1 MAARSTPVPR
11 RILLSCTFVIAALIV
26 RLTILPDLA
35 EQPTYVPFHI
45 AVILAAIFGGT
56 AGCLT
61 AAVLS
66 VAVAHSL
73 FFSLDNAVAYA
84 MFATF
89 LGTAALLTLLVEAL
103 LTAQHRW
110 LAAQQSLASD
120 AHLRLFIE
128 QAPVSMAMFDRNMH
142 YLAVSRRW
150 LADYQ
155 IAEQDITGRSHYE
168 VFRHLPVRLREIHCR
183 AMAGETL
190 RSERDEIILNDG
202 TARWERWEVLPWR
215 LDDGRVGG
223 ITIFTDDITGR
234 VLAESEL
241 RENKKQLNRAQSV
254 ARVGNWRMVF
264 ATDTLQG
271 SAQTFDLLGQP
282 AHAKLSFQ
290 MLLDLVHPPDRDRV
304 SAARKSS
311 LRGETYD
318 IEYRFVVADK
328 VGWMRE
334 RSEPECDGFGHL
346 IGAFGVIQDITDRK
360 MIEQDLRS
368 SEERLRLALDAAG
381 MAVWDFDIRTGQ
393 DVWNDQC
400 YRMLGYEPGEIA
412 PCAESWMRHVHPEE
426 RTKISESFNVSLAQG
441 TEISN
446 EHRIIDRNGVQ
457 KWVAVRGRFACD
469 GFGRS
474 IRSYGVI
481 TDITDRKQAEERDR
495 LLTLEVNHR
504 AKNLLA
510 VVQAVAFQTA
520 RQHEGPR
527 FVDFFNKRI
536 ESLAASHDLLVN
548 SRWQG
553 VAVANLVRAQLAHFD
568 GLIGF
573 RIFFS
578 GPDAGLS
585 PEAAQA
591 IGLALHELV
600 TNASKYGALSTA
612 EGVVEIS
619 WNVDDQLDGRRFKM
633 SWYESGGPPIQAPE
647 RRGFGHSVL
656 VNMAEY
662 ALAGRVSLTYPPEGL
677 QWHLDAPAAVVLRPT
692 AFPSQHT
699 SSEPE
704 SQAVA
709 N

>member
-1 MAARSTPVPR
+1 MASRSTSLPR
-11 RILLSCTFVIAALIV
+11 RILLSCLFVILALITRV
-26 RLTILPDLA
+26 TVLPDLA
-35 EQPTYVPFHI
+35 DRPTYVPFHV
-45 AVILAAIFGGT
+45 AVVLAAVFGGT

-61 AAVLS
+61 AAILS
-66 VAVAHSL
+66 VVIAHSL
-73 FFSLDNAVAYA
+73 FVPLNDAVAYA
-84 MFATF
+84 MLATF
-89 LGTAALLTLLVEAL
+89 LGTAVLLTLLLEAL

-120 AHLRLFIE
+120 VHLRLFIE
-128 QAPVSMAMFDRNMH
+128 QAPVSMAMFDRDMR

-155 IAEQDITGRSHYE
+155 IAEPNITGRSHYD
-168 VFRHLPVRLREIHCR
+168 VFRQLPDRLREVHRR
-183 AMAGETL
+183 ALAGETL
-190 RSERDEIILNDG
+190 RCDKDEFVLSDG

-241 RENKKQLNRAQSV
+241 RENKAQLNRAQSV

-271 SAQTFDLLGQP
+271 SAQTFEILGQP
-282 AHAKLSFQ
+282 AHAKLNFQ
-290 MLLDLVHPPDRDRV
+290 MLLDLVHPDDRDRV
-304 SAARKSS
+304 SAIRKSA
-311 LRGETYD
+311 LKGETYD

-334 RSEPECDGFGHL
+334 RSEPECDQSGHL

-360 MIEQDLRS
+360 TIEQDLRS

-381 MAVWDFDIRTGQ
+381 MAVWDFDIRTGHE
-393 DVWNDQC
+393 VWNDQC

-412 PCAESWMRHVHPEE
+412 PCADAWMRHVHPEE
-426 RTKISESFNVSLAQG
+426 RTKISESFNVSLAHG

-446 EHRIIDRNGVQ
+446 EHRIIDRNGRQ

-469 GFGRS
+469 AFGRS
-474 IRSYGVI
+474 IRSFGVI
-481 TDITDRKQAEERDR
+481 TDITERKQAEERDR

-510 VVQAVAFQTA
+510 VVQAVSFQTA
-520 RQHEGPR
+520 RQHEGPQ
-527 FVDFFNKRI
+527 FVEVFNKRI

-548 SRWQG
+548 SKWQG

-568 GLIGF
+568 GLIGT
-573 RIFFS
+573 RIQFS
-578 GPDAGLS
+578 GPDAGFS

-612 EGVVEIS
+612 EGVVSIR
-619 WNVDDQLDGRRFKM
+619 WNVENQPDGRRFKM
-633 SWYESGGPPIQAPE
+633 SWCETSGPPVQAPK
-647 RRGFGHSVL
+647 RHGFGHSVL

-677 QWHLDAPAAVVLRPT
+677 QWHLDAPATVVLRPT
-692 AFPSQHT
+692 AFSSQHA
-699 SSEPE
+699 SREHDKHVP
-704 SQAVA
+704 A

>member
-1 MAARSTPVPR
+1 
-11 RILLSCTFVIAALIV
+11 LFVILALIARV
-26 RLTILPDLA
+26 TVLPDLA
-35 EQPTYVPFHI
+35 AQPTYVPFHV
-45 AVILAAIFGGT
+45 AVVLAAIFGGT

-61 AAVLS
+61 AAILS
-66 VAVAHSL
+66 VAIAHSL
-73 FFSLDNAVAYA
+73 VVPLNDAVAYV
-84 MFATF
+84 MLATF
-89 LGTAALLTLLVEAL
+89 LGTAVLLTLLMEAL

-120 AHLRLFIE
+120 VHLRLFIE
-128 QAPVSMAMFDRNMH
+128 QAPVSMAMFDRNMR

-150 LADYQ
+150 LADYR
-155 IAEQDITGRSHYE
+155 IAEQNITGRSHYE
-168 VFRHLPVRLREIHCR
+168 VFPNLPERLREIHRR
-183 AMAGETL
+183 ALAGETL
-190 RSERDEIILNDG
+190 RSDCDEFNLNNG
-202 TARWERWEVLPWR
+202 TVRWERWEVLPWR

-223 ITIFTDDITGR
+223 ITIFTDDMTDR
-234 VLAESEL
+234 VRAEFEL

-264 ATDTLQG
+264 DTDALQG
-271 SAQTFDLLGQP
+271 SAQTFDILGQP

-290 MLLDLVHPPDRDRV
+290 MLLDLVHPDDRDRI
-304 SAARKSS
+304 SAIRKSA
-311 LRGETYD
+311 LKGETYD

-334 RSEPECDGFGHL
+334 RSEPEFNPSGQL

-360 MIEQDLRS
+360 TIEHDLRS

-381 MAVWDFDIRTGQ
+381 MAVWDFDIRTGHE
-393 DVWNDQC
+393 VWNDQC

-412 PCAESWMRHVHPEE
+412 PCADAWMRHVHPEE
-426 RTKISESFNVSLAQG
+426 RTKISDSFNVSLAHG
-441 TEISN
+441 TEINN
-446 EHRIIDRNGVQ
+446 EHRIIDRNGIQ

-469 GFGRS
+469 SFGRS
-474 IRSYGVI
+474 IRSFGVI
-481 TDITDRKQAEERDR
+481 TDITERKQAEERDR

-527 FVDFFNKRI
+527 FVEFFNKRI

-548 SRWQG
+548 SKWQG

-568 GLIGF
+568 GLIGT
-573 RIFFS
+573 RIQFN
-578 GPDAGLS
+578 GPDASLS

-612 EGVVEIS
+612 EGVVGIR
-619 WNVDDQLDGRRFKM
+619 WNVEDQHEGQRFKM
-633 SWYESGGPPIQAPE
+633 SWCETGSPPIKAPK
-647 RRGFGHSVL
+647 RHGFGHSVL

-662 ALAGRVSLTYPPEGL
+662 ALAGRVSLTYPSEGL
-677 QWHLDAPAAVVLRPT
+677 QWHLDAPAEIVLRPT
-692 AFPSQHT
+692 AFSSRHINSQYDNRVL
-699 SSEPE
+699 
-704 SQAVA
+704 AD
-709 N
+709 

>member
-1 MAARSTPVPR
+1 MASRSTPLPR
-11 RILLSCTFVIAALIV
+11 RLLLSCSFVILALIARV
-26 RLTILPDLA
+26 TILPDLTDR
-35 EQPTYVPFHI
+35 PTYVPFHV
-45 AVILAAIFGGT
+45 AVVLAAIFGGT

-61 AAVLS
+61 AAILS
-66 VAVAHSL
+66 VAITHSL
-73 FFSLDNAVAYA
+73 FFPLNDAVSYA

-89 LGTAALLTLLVEAL
+89 LSTAALLTLLVEAL

-110 LAAQQSLASD
+110 LAAQQSSASN

-128 QAPVSMAMFDRNMH
+128 QSPVSIAMFDRNMQ

-150 LADYQ
+150 LSDYQ

-168 VFRHLPVRLREIHCR
+168 VFRNLPDRLREIHRR
-183 AMAGETL
+183 ALAGETL
-190 RSERDEIILNDG
+190 RSDRDEFILNDG

-234 VLAESEL
+234 VLAETEL

-264 ATDTLQG
+264 ATDALQG
-271 SAQTFDLLGQP
+271 SAQTFDILGQP

-290 MLLDLVHPPDRDRV
+290 MLLDLVHPDDRDRV
-304 SAARKSS
+304 SATRKSA
-311 LRGETYD
+311 LKGETYD
-318 IEYRFVVADK
+318 IEYRFVVAGK

-334 RSEPECDGFGHL
+334 RSEPECDQSGQL

-360 MIEQDLRS
+360 TIEQNLRS

-381 MAVWDFDIRTGQ
+381 MAVWDFDIRTGHE
-393 DVWNDQC
+393 VWNDQC

-412 PCAESWMRHVHPEE
+412 PCAEAWMRHVHPEE
-426 RTKISESFNVSLAQG
+426 RTKISESFNVSLAHG

-446 EHRIIDRNGVQ
+446 EHRIIDRNGIQ

-469 GFGRS
+469 AFGRS
-474 IRSYGVI
+474 IRSFGVI

-527 FVDFFNKRI
+527 FVEFFNKRI

-568 GLIGF
+568 GLIGT
-573 RIFFS
+573 RIHFS

-612 EGVVEIS
+612 EGVVDIS
-619 WNVDDQLDGRRFKM
+619 WNVEDHFDGRRFKM
-633 SWYESGGPPIQAPE
+633 SWFETGGPPIEAPN
-647 RRGFGHSVL
+647 RHGFGHSVL

-662 ALAGRVSLTYPPEGL
+662 ALAGHVSLTYPPEGL

-692 AFPSQHT
+692 AFSSQLT
-699 SSEPE
+699 SLEHDIRS
-704 SQAVA
+704 VA
-709 N
+709 C